1 MVAPAGRL
9 EARAAV
15 GSPGAIET
23 LEAGAWADPP
33 APLTTG
39 AVAEATEA
47 EAADWLCATAPL
59 SAASSREAL

>member
-9 EARAAV
+9 EARAAD

-23 LEAGAWADPP
+23 LDAGAWADPP

-39 AVAEATEA
+39 AVAEATEDA
-47 EAADWLCATAPL
+47 AADP
-59 SAASSREAL
+59 ED